1 MTEWRGGER
10 ERQSEME
17 KDLNERVGKG
27 RMGKENEPDNGR
39 EGKEKKSGLRKKK
52 ERCMQGSRGSKLHG
66 RSLSRAAVAPL
77 WLKIESI

>member
-27 RMGKENEPDNGR
+27 RMGKENESDNGR
-39 EGKEKKSGLRKKK
+39 EGKEKKSGLRKKEKKKDVCK
-52 ERCMQGSRGSKLHG
+52 EVGAVNCMGEVCHVR
-66 RSLSRAAVAPL
+66 L
-77 WLKIESI
+77 WHHCG